1 MHVTQMTNRDTTNQQ
16 ENQMT
21 QLAAQTAL
29 VTGANRGLGREFV
42 HQLLKRGVAKVYAAA
57 RDPQAIVVTIR
68 ASYPSSSTS
77 PTWRRWHALPSS
89 PTT

>member
-1 MHVTQMTNRDTTNQQ
+1 
-16 ENQMT
+16 MT

-42 HQLLKRGVAKVYAAA
+42 HQLLARGVAMVYAGHGT
-57 RDPQAIVVTIR
+57 RRRSSSRIR
-68 ASYPSSSTS
+68 ASYPSNSTS